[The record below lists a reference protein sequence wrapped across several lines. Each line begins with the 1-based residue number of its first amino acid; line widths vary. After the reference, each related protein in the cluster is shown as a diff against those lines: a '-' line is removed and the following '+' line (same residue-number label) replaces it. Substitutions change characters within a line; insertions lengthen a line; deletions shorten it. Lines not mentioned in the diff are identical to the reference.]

1 MVASLHALPRVG
13 LIVPRH
19 KHSAVDRNRLKRR
32 LRELLRLE
40 LLPVLRSLPQPLDV
54 VVRASAP
61 AYGLAFD
68 ALQAELQQLGA
79 QIVRRTRVAH
89 TGGDAA
95 NGAPDVR

>member
-1 MVASLHALPRVG
+1 M
-13 LIVPRH
+13 PRH
-19 KHSAVDRNRLKRR
+19 KQSAVDRNRLKRR

-61 AYGLAFD
+61 AYGLVFE

-79 QIVRRTRVAH
+79 QIVRRTR
-89 TGGDAA
+89 TTSSGGDIAT
-95 NGAPDVR
+95 GATDVR